1 MVWWKLSVAKRP
13 HLDIHCPE
21 DHTNEELLIAMATS
35 IILASV
41 KNPEKKTKL
50 TKAMAK
56 IYKTIGTAYL
66 GDPEFQALTGG
77 AVAGAGG
84 TV

>member
-1 MVWWKLSVAKRP
+1 M
-13 HLDIHCPE
+13 
-21 DHTNEELLIAMATS
+21 NEELLIAMATS